1 MRANGAKTHRHA
13 KSGVHRFRGLDSSM
27 QTNTSLLVRIVV
39 VGLVLW
45 GVFARAQETKRFATF
60 HTYVGRPIPNVD
72 LPKQVPAPKGELT
85 LFADYAAADKDG
97 VPLYLINRTDRIASF
112 PAQDGDIYL
121 KLEHR
126 LSDGTWERAQ
136 SHAYSNC
143 GNSSMGG
150 GRLSN

>member
-1 MRANGAKTHRHA
+1 
-13 KSGVHRFRGLDSSM
+13 M